1 MKICF
6 VVGTFPS
13 LSETFILNQITGLL
27 DQGHYLRIYAG
38 ARSSDL
44 IVHEDVIRSGLLSHV
59 RFFNEMPKFWL
70 ARILRFLV
78 LFLVTLLQ
86 APVPALRS
94 LNIRRYG
101 QEALSLRLFFRMQSF
116 LAIRD
121 HDIVYCHSW
130 QDMLTVIQMKEIG
143 AITGRLV
150 SALRGD
156 DIPLGGDG
164 KVLKVSSKIFSR
176 VSLFLPASRFSEER
190 LLESGCPA
198 KKIRVHRAGVDLSC
212 FGGATRKRFGT
223 VPLRILSVACLV
235 EKKGIACA
243 LEAVGKLVRDGI
255 VCEYTI
261 IGDGPLRDQLRVLAG
276 REKIL
281 DCVRFAGWQ
290 DSGSIHRYL
299 KDADLFLAPGL
310 LSLNDDEDGIPV
322 VLMEA
327 MASGVPVVTTRS
339 GGIRELVED
348 RKTGFLVN
356 SSDPLALRDG
366 LRLVWQNPALA
377 QTVAAQ
383 AREIIERQYNMRK
396 LNEELINLLMAVAY
410 EKYEE

>member
-6 VVGTFPS
+6 VVRTFPS

-59 RFFNEMPKFWL
+59 RFFNEIPKSWWMRVF
-70 ARILRFLV
+70 RFPV
-78 LFLVTLLQ
+78 IFLLTLLQ

-94 LNIRRYG
+94 LNIWRYG
-101 QEALSLRLFFRMQSF
+101 REAFSLCLFFRMQSF
-116 LAIRD
+116 LPIRD
-121 HDIVYCHSW
+121 YDIVYCHSW
-130 QDMLTVIQMKEIG
+130 QDTLTVIRMKEIG
-143 AITGRLV
+143 AVKGRLV

-156 DIPLGGDG
+156 DIPSGGDG
-164 KVLKVSSKIFSR
+164 KVLVVPAQVSSR
-176 VSLFLPASRFSEER
+176 VSLFLPVSRFSEER
-190 LLESGCPA
+190 LLEAGCPA
-198 KKIRVHRAGVDLSC
+198 KKIRLHRAGVDLSC
-212 FGGATRKRFGT
+212 FGGVTRKRFGT
-223 VPLRILSVACLV
+223 VPLRILSAACLV
-235 EKKGIACA
+235 EKKGLACA

-310 LSLNDDEDGIPV
+310 LSLDDNEDGTPV

-339 GGIRELVED
+339 RGIRELVED
-348 RKTGFLVN
+348 RKTGFLVH
-356 SSDPLALRDG
+356 SAGPQALRDV
-366 LRLVWQNPALA
+366 LCLVWQNPVLA
-377 QTVAAQ
+377 QAVAAQ
-383 AREIIERQYNMRK
+383 AREVIERQYNMRK

-410 EKYEE
+410 EKHEE